1 MLIQSVFIENYQ
13 MATRGVNKVIL
24 VGNVGSDPEVRF
36 APSGSAFANVSLAT
50 SESWKDKQTG
60 QLQERTEWHRVVFS
74 GKLAEIVGEYVRKG
88 SQIYVEGQLR
98 TRKWQNQQGQD
109 QYTTEVLVGMGG
121 TMQLLGSASS
131 EGGQSQPRQPRSQA
145 QPQRNQP
152 QAQPV
157 TDYDSFDDDIPF

>member
-1 MLIQSVFIENYQ
+1 
-13 MATRGVNKVIL
+13 MASRGVNRVIL
-24 VGNVGSDPEVRF
+24 IGNCGGDPEVRY
-36 APSGSAFANVSLAT
+36 APSGSAFANVTLAT

-109 QYTTEVLVGMGG
+109 QYTTEVLVGMSG
-121 TMQLLGSASS
+121 TMQLLG
-131 EGGQSQPRQPRSQA
+131 GKPDGDSQPRQQRPQTQPR
-145 QPQRNQP
+145 P
-152 QAQPV
+152 QAQPAP
-157 TDYDSFDDDIPF
+157 DYSDFDDDIPF

>member
-1 MLIQSVFIENYQ
+1 
-13 MATRGVNKVIL
+13 MASRGVNKVIL
-24 VGNVGSDPEVRF
+24 VGNVGSDPEVRY
-36 APSGSAFANVSLAT
+36 APSGNAFANVSLAT

-109 QYTTEVLVGMGG
+109 QYTTEIVVGMGG
-121 TMQLLGSASS
+121 TMQLLGGAPN
-131 EGGQSQPRQPRSQA
+131 EGSQQQRQLRPQAPQQRPQQQA
-145 QPQRNQP
+145 Q

-157 TDYDSFDDDIPF
+157 PDYDSFDDDIPF

>member
-1 MLIQSVFIENYQ
+1 
-13 MATRGVNKVIL
+13 MASRGVNKVIL
-24 VGNVGSDPEVRF
+24 VGNVGSDPEVRY
-36 APSGSAFANVSLAT
+36 APSGNAFANVSLAT

-109 QYTTEVLVGMGG
+109 QYTTEIVVGMGG
-121 TMQLLGSASS
+121 TMQLLGSAPS
-131 EGGQSQPRQPRSQA
+131 EGGQQQRQPRAQAPQQRPQQQA
-145 QPQRNQP
+145 QQP
-152 QAQPV
+152 QPAP
-157 TDYDSFDDDIPF
+157 DYDSFDDDIPF